1 MGRRFAK
8 AFMRFIA
15 PVLIIVTMGS
25 NAIVAGAGEINESEI
40 INAGMAGGDLSAVAA
55 EYTGDDSD
63 SLGLDVCFFIRLGGA
78 VTAIPNEPQNHPV
91 FLYSRAIRIND
102 AVSDSEFVYDNNL
115 SEDLA
120 DDGITAQNAVV
131 SSLSAYPSLSQ
142 IQEVYPSFDP
152 ETQYVFWYVKKW
164 ATSRFPNFDV
174 FVHVDGII
182 VDKTVAPIIGTEPVV
197 DEPGTGDEPVVT
209 PEPKPEDEPI
219 VAPEPKPGDEPIVM
233 PEPQPGD
240 EPVVTPEPRPED
252 EPVVVEE
259 PKAEDE
265 PVVVEEPKAED
276 EPVVVEE
283 PKTDEES
290 GDIKDPK
297 EEDKLKEEEK
307 PEEKPEK
314 EPEKTPTEEVVEE
327 VEKVRPELSFEV
339 FSTNVEEP
347 FEYDG
352 EEHLIGGYVI
362 RVTDPTEGNV
372 AEYVYGPYGDF
383 RGVTF
388 TSVSFLQDIKIDGTI
403 FTHMGVSYNVN
414 VDSAY
419 LLVKNPGVY
428 EIPLFFKGM
437 IMSAA
442 DIIIRDE
449 EGKVV
454 DTAKLNVSTP
464 SSEDSIRKR
473 KITIEA
479 GSTIQNDDGT
489 TLTNDKVNITSGSL
503 LPGHKLVT
511 SIVGSQTGPG
521 ESVNEITSYDIL
533 DEDGNSCKALYD
545 VTSNK
550 GWLVVVKQNDA
561 ASGSDTSQGNGNV
574 SETISSGNKAQEYS
588 GITVT
593 RDNSVLGATR
603 DGEEDYGVVI
613 ANLIKDKNIDPDD
626 LPEVLGARRS
636 ATDDIT
642 IPAELRLC
650 FIILCMMAIMIIN
663 IRRSRD

>member
-40 INAGMAGGDLSAVAA
+40 INVGMAGGDLSAVAA

-63 SLGLDVCFFIRLGGA
+63 SLGLDVCFYVRDTDG

-91 FLYSRAIRIND
+91 SLYSNAIRIND
-102 AVSDSEFVYDNNL
+102 AVSDCKFVYDNNL

-131 SSLSAYPSLSQ
+131 SSLKAYPSQSQ

-152 ETQYVFWYVKKW
+152 ETQYVFWYVKKLSISW
-164 ATSRFPNFDV
+164 PPHFDV

-182 VDKTVAPIIGTEPVV
+182 VNKTAAPIIATEPAV

-219 VAPEPKPGDEPIVM
+219 VAPEPKPEDEPIVA
-233 PEPQPGD
+233 PEPKPED
-240 EPVVTPEPRPED
+240 EPVVVEEPKKED
-252 EPVVVEE
+252 NPVVVEE

-265 PVVVEEPKAED
+265 PVVAP
-276 EPVVVEE
+276 E
-283 PKTDEES
+283 PKTDEAS
-290 GDIKDPK
+290 GDIKDPNK
-297 EEDKLKEEEK
+297 EDKPKVEEK
-307 PEEKPEK
+307 SEKVPS
-314 EPEKTPTEEVVEE
+314 EEVVEE

-339 FSTNVEEP
+339 FSVNVEEP

-362 RVTDPTEGNV
+362 RVTDSAEGNV

-545 VTSNK
+545 VINNK

-561 ASGSDTSQGNGNV
+561 ASGSDISQENGNV
-574 SETISSGNKAQEYS
+574 SETTSTGSKEQEYS

-613 ANLIKDKNIDPDD
+613 ANLIKDKNIDPVD